1 MIAHRRQ
8 QASSPL
14 RVSLPVSLG
23 RRWALPALLD
33 VAQRH
38 PLLRLDLLFTDRRS
52 DLVDEG
58 IDRAVRIGDPGGR
71 QREPCVPRPRPPA
84 LGVVRV
90 ARFLSF
96 TDRRSDLVDE
106 GIDRAVRIGDPR
118 GGSASLACR
127 GLGRRRSAPCAS
139 PAYLARRGRSRRSGA
154 GARRR
159 TPAPG
164 GRRLGDRLSAHGLSK
179 SGLIGLKRAGRA
191 LA

>member
-1 MIAHRRQ
+1 M
-8 QASSPL
+8 

-38 PLLRLDLLFTDRRS
+38 PLLRLDLSFTDRRS

-58 IDRAVRIGDPGGR
+58 IDRAVRIGDPGG
-71 QREPCVPRPRPPA
+71 
-84 LGVVRV
+84 
-90 ARFLSF
+90 
-96 TDRRSDLVDE
+96 
-106 GIDRAVRIGDPR
+106 
-118 GGSASLACR
+118 GSASLACR
-127 GLGRRRSAPCAS
+127 GLGRWRSAPCAS
-139 PAYLARRGRSRRSGA
+139 PAYLARRGRPRRSGA

-159 TPAPG
+159 TRAPG

>member
-1 MIAHRRQ
+1 M
-8 QASSPL
+8 

-23 RRWALPALLD
+23 RRRALPALLD

-38 PLLRLDLLFTDRRS
+38 PLLRLD
-52 DLVDEG
+52 
-58 IDRAVRIGDPGGR
+58 
-71 QREPCVPRPRPPA
+71 
-84 LGVVRV
+84 
-90 ARFLSF
+90 LSF

-106 GIDRAVRIGDPR
+106 GIDRAVRIGDPG

-139 PAYLARRGRSRRSGA
+139 PAYLARRGRPRRSGA

-159 TPAPG
+159 TRAPG

>member
-1 MIAHRRQ
+1 M
-8 QASSPL
+8 
-14 RVSLPVSLG
+14 SLPVSLG

-38 PLLRLDLLFTDRRS
+38 PLLRLDL
-52 DLVDEG
+52 
-58 IDRAVRIGDPGGR
+58 
-71 QREPCVPRPRPPA
+71 
-84 LGVVRV
+84 
-90 ARFLSF
+90 SF

-106 GIDRAVRIGDPR
+106 GIDRTVRIGDPG

-139 PAYLARRGRSRRSGA
+139 PAYLARRGRPRRSGA

-159 TPAPG
+159 TRAPG

>member
-38 PLLRLDLLFTDRRS
+38 PLLRLDLSFTDRRS

-58 IDRAVRIGDPGGR
+58 IDRAVRIGDPGG
-71 QREPCVPRPRPPA
+71 
-84 LGVVRV
+84 
-90 ARFLSF
+90 
-96 TDRRSDLVDE
+96 
-106 GIDRAVRIGDPR
+106 
-118 GGSASLACR
+118 GSASLACR
-127 GLGRRRSAPCAS
+127 GLGRWRSAPCAS
-139 PAYLARRGRSRRSGA
+139 PAYLARRGRPRRSGA

-159 TPAPG
+159 TRAPG

>member
-1 MIAHRRQ
+1 M
-8 QASSPL
+8 
-14 RVSLPVSLG
+14 SLPVSLG

-38 PLLRLDLLFTDRRS
+38 PLLRLDLSFTDRRS

-84 LGVVRV
+84 
-90 ARFLSF
+90 A
-96 TDRRSDLVDE
+96 
-106 GIDRAVRIGDPR
+106 
-118 GGSASLACR
+118 
-127 GLGRRRSAPCAS
+127 
-139 PAYLARRGRSRRSGA
+139 
-154 GARRR
+154 
-159 TPAPG
+159 
-164 GRRLGDRLSAHGLSK
+164 RRLGDRLSAHGLSK